1 MKERYYELIDE
12 RVFEQELENGLR
24 LFIIPKPGFQKT
36 FVTYTTQFGSLDNQF
51 KPLGQ
56 DQFVTVPDGVAH
68 FLEHKLFEKEE
79 EDLFTALLKIMHK
92 QMRLQALIVQAT
104 CSVQLIILKTTLN
117 VYLQWLKRLILQKK
131 LLIKKKV
138 LLQKK

>member
-79 EDLFTALLKIMHK
+79 EDLLLRLLKITHK

>member
-68 FLEHKLFEKEE
+68 FLEHKLLKKKKKTY
-79 EDLFTALLKIMHK
+79 LLRLLKITHK

>member
-79 EDLFTALLKIMHK
+79 DLFTAFAEDNAQANAFTSFDRTSYLFSATDNIENNIKRLLTM
-92 QMRLQALIVQAT
+92 VET
-104 CSVQLIILKTTLN
+104 P
-117 VYLQWLKRLILQKK
+117 YLQKNC
-131 LLIKKKV
+131 
-138 LLQKK
+138 